1 MNHAADFLLLDLRS
15 LINALGSDGG
25 QNGPSVYD
33 TAQVL
38 RMAPPA
44 DAQPVVEWLLA
55 QQQPD
60 GGWGDPCAPLSRD
73 TATLAALLALESYP
87 TTPWCERSAIQAA
100 QAFLLR
106 QGRYWLGEVP
116 IDIPVAA
123 ELLIPT
129 LLEQAQACGLEVNAQ
144 PYAKLAALGQRRRQL
159 IRANTHMV
167 RPGTPIVHSWEAWGT
182 DPDPALLDAAGS
194 IGHSPA
200 ATAAWLHAARDRNG
214 LADAREAAQ
223 RYLDSAAAATGL
235 GIPGVVPAVWP
246 YPRNEQAVGLFSVF
260 LAGLMDH
267 PVLIDAM
274 RHQIDD
280 LWRSVRPE
288 GQGISDHFT
297 CDGDITAMTFVL
309 ARAVGYAPDRAIL
322 EQYVVADGSCLT
334 YKHELQ
340 RSFSATTHAAHALA
354 VLGGDT
360 EPLLDYLCRYQRNGR
375 FESDK
380 WHASWLY
387 LTSHTIHALLA
398 AHCTAPAL
406 AAGRMLLEQQQAD
419 GSWGVTAARA
429 EETAYGALALLGLNQ
444 ARMLD
449 ADGRGALERATRWL
463 LNTYRPLAEDFMM
476 GACWI
481 AKGLYRPRRISR
493 IIEVSAVL
501 AAVLHGYGR
510 Y

>member
-1 MNHAADFLLLDLRS
+1 MNHAADFLLLDVLS

-25 QNGPSVYD
+25 QNGPSIYD

-38 RMAPPA
+38 RLAPPA
-44 DAQPVVEWLLA
+44 DTQPVVEWLLA
-55 QQQPD
+55 QQQLD

-73 TATLAALLALESYP
+73 TATLAALLALKAYVTEPYSKH
-87 TTPWCERSAIQAA
+87 SAVQAG
-100 QAFLLR
+100 QRFLYQ
-106 QGRYWLGEVP
+106 QGEHWLGEVP

-123 ELLIPT
+123 ELLIPA
-129 LLEQAQACGLEVNAQ
+129 LLEQARACGLEVRAE
-144 PYAKLAALGQRRRQL
+144 PYAKLSALGQRRRQ
-159 IRANTHMV
+159 IIYTNTHMIQ
-167 RPGTPIVHSWEAWGT
+167 PGTPIVHSWEAWGT

-200 ATAAWLHAARDRNG
+200 ATAAWLYAARDRG
-214 LADAREAAQ
+214 DLADAREAAQ
-223 RYLDSAAAATGL
+223 RYLEDAARATGL

-246 YPRNEQAVGLFSVF
+246 YPRNEQAVGLFTVF

-267 PVLIDAM
+267 PALADPM
-274 RHQIDD
+274 RRQIQD
-280 LWRSVRPE
+280 LWLSARLS
-288 GQGISDHFT
+288 GQGISDHFAT
-297 CDGDITAMTFVL
+297 DGDITAMTFAL
-309 ARAVGYAPDRAIL
+309 ARAAGYAPDRTVL

-334 YKHELQ
+334 YRHELQ

-354 VLGGDT
+354 LLGGDT
-360 EPLLDYLCRYQRNGR
+360 EPLVDYLCLHQRHGR
-375 FESDK
+375 FENDK

-398 AHCTAPAL
+398 TGCTAPAV
-406 AAGRMLLEQQQAD
+406 AAGRTLVQQQLAD
-419 GSWGVTAARA
+419 GSWGITPARA
-429 EETAYGALALLGLNQ
+429 EETAYGTLALLGLDR

-449 ADGRGALERATRWL
+449 SEGHEALERATRWL
-463 LNTYRPLAEDFMM
+463 MNVYRPLADDFMM

-493 IIEVSAVL
+493 IVEVSAVL

-510 Y
+510 N

>member
-1 MNHAADFLLLDLRS
+1 MNQAADFLLLDLS
-15 LINALGSDGG
+15 ALIKALGSDGG

-38 RMAPPA
+38 RLAPPA

-73 TATLAALLALESYP
+73 TATLAALLALKV
-87 TTPWCERSAIQAA
+87 TTSRWDHSAIQAA
-100 QAFLLR
+100 QTFLLHQER
-106 QGRYWLGEVP
+106 HWLGEVP

-123 ELLIPT
+123 ELLIPA
-129 LLEQAQACGLEVNAQ
+129 LLEQARACGLEVNAQ

-167 RPGTPIVHSWEAWGT
+167 RPGTPIVHSWEAWGA
-182 DPDPALLDAAGS
+182 DPDPVLLDAAGS

-200 ATAAWLHAARDRNG
+200 ATAAWLHAARDRDD
-214 LADAREAAQ
+214 LADAREAARQ
-223 RYLDSAAAATGL
+223 YLDSAAAATGL

-246 YPRNEQAVGLFSVF
+246 YPRNEQAVGLFTVF
-260 LAGLMDH
+260 LAGLTDH
-267 PVLIDAM
+267 PALIDAV
-274 RHQIDD
+274 RGQVHD
-280 LWRSVRPE
+280 LWRSVRPQ
-288 GQGISDHFT
+288 GQGISDHFA
-297 CDGDITAMTFVL
+297 CDGDITAMTFAL
-309 ARAVGYAPDRAIL
+309 ARAVGYTPERAVL

-354 VLGGDT
+354 MLGGDT
-360 EPLLDYLCRYQRNGR
+360 EPLVDYLCQHQRNGR
-375 FESDK
+375 FENDK

-387 LTSHTIHALLA
+387 LTSHAIHALLA
-398 AHCTAPAL
+398 AGCAAPAL
-406 AAGRMLLEQQQAD
+406 AAGRRLLAEQQAD
-419 GSWGVTAARA
+419 GSWGVTPARA
-429 EETAYGALALLGLNQ
+429 EETAYGALALLGLDQ

-449 ADGRGALERATRWL
+449 TDGRGALERATRWL
-463 LNTYRPLAEDFMM
+463 LNTYRPLADDFMM

-493 IIEVSAVL
+493 IIEVSTVL